1 MEIEFKN
8 NNNKSS
14 YFDLSV
20 KFFIYKL
27 NKELKIKF
35 KYYES
40 RYKSFIGQ

>member
-20 KFFIYKL
+20 KFFI